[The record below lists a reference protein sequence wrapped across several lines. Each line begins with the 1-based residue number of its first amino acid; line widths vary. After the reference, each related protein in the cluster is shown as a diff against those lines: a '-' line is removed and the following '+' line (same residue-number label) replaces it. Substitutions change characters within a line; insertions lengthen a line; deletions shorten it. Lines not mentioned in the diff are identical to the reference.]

1 MKRITLTDITL
12 FEANG
17 SLSFKEKVE
26 IAKVLDRLGIDTIR
40 LPAIRDSKPDTM
52 ATRTVAAVVASSTL
66 SLPVGY
72 TASSVD
78 EAWNAVC
85 PAKKPELFVAVPTSA
100 VGMEYRCGKKPE
112 AILEMIAEL
121 VSRAKSHTD
130 NVVFAAEDATRSEFS
145 YLAKAMDTAISAG
158 AAKIIVCDSA
168 GIMMPEEFSA
178 FVEKLIG
185 EVPALSKVPLEVQ
198 CSNEITLAC
207 ACTISAL
214 RAGAK
219 GAAVAIGG
227 VKAAPDLYDFSGI
240 LRTRGEDMGLFCG
253 IRMTEIN
260 RALRALGL
268 VTKLTA
274 DIDGKAAA
282 HDSEDDIAALGEG
295 DDITAVSAAVRKL
308 GYDLSDEDM
317 EKVYESV
324 STAAG
329 KSIGTAELEAIIA
342 AVALQVP
349 DTYRLLSFLVTNGSG
364 ISSTAYIKMEKDG
377 EILEGVSSG
386 HGPIDAAFLAVDKII
401 GIKYEL
407 DDFQIRSVTEG
418 KEAMGA
424 ALVRLRQNG
433 KLYSGNGISTDI
445 IGSSIRAYVN
455 AINKI
460 AYEETT

>member
-40 LPAIRDSKPDTM
+40 LPAIQDSKPDTM

-72 TASSVD
+72 TTSSVD

-112 AILEMIAEL
+112 AVLEMIAEL
-121 VSRAKSHTD
+121 VSQAKSHTD

-178 FVEKLIG
+178 FVEKLID
-185 EVPALSKVPLEVQ
+185 EVPSLVKIPLEVQ

-219 GAAVAIGG
+219 GAAVAVGG
-227 VKAAPDLYDFSGI
+227 VKAAPDLHDFSGI
-240 LRTRGEDMGLFCG
+240 LRTRGEDMGLSCG

-268 VTKLTA
+268 VTKLAA
-274 DIDGKAAA
+274 DIDGKTAASN
-282 HDSEDDIAALGEG
+282 SEDDIAALGEG

-324 STAAG
+324 STATG
-329 KSIGTAELEAIIA
+329 KSVGTAELEAIIA

-349 DTYRLLSFLVTNGSG
+349 DTYRLLGFLVTNGSG
-364 ISSTAYIKMEKDG
+364 ISSTAYIKMEKNG